1 MIGRSNWP
9 VNKATPV
16 PSWPARFD
24 VRDRNGKTGG
34 MMWRNLDAASLWR
47 PVAALFLAAGVFP
60 SGAIAQPQGRNDA
73 VYLYRGADREQ
84 RLLERARQEGSVVL
98 YTSLATTESM
108 PLARA
113 FEKKYGV
120 KVELWRA
127 VSEKVV
133 QRAVTEARGRRFSVD
148 VIETNGPELE
158 MLAREQLLS
167 EFFSPHVVDLPAS
180 ALPAHRLWVS
190 DRMNFFVV
198 AFNTRKVR
206 REDLPK
212 TYEGFLDPRWKGR
225 IALEATDSEWLGTLV
240 KLWGDQRAMGFLH
253 ELAAMK
259 PDIRKGHVLLSELI
273 AAGEVEVGLTVYNA
287 NAESMKRRGG
297 PIDWV
302 PVEPV
307 VARPQAIG
315 LAKNAPHPH
324 AALLFADFIL
334 SPEGQEL
341 FLSMGRVPASL
352 KVKSPL
358 NNFPYTM
365 VDPVTVLDESEKWE
379 KIWNDLFI
387 KR

>member
-1 MIGRSNWP
+1 
-9 VNKATPV
+9 
-16 PSWPARFD
+16 
-24 VRDRNGKTGG
+24 
-34 MMWRNLDAASLWR
+34 MMWRTRNAGSWWKPA
-47 PVAALFLAAGVFP
+47 AALFLAAGVFP
-60 SGAIAQPQGRNDA
+60 SGAIAQPSQGRNDA

-108 PLARA
+108 PLAQA

-133 QRAVTEARGRRFSVD
+133 QRAVTEARARRFSVD

-167 EFFSPHVVDLPAS
+167 EFFSPHVADLPAS

-198 AFNTRKVR
+198 AYNTNKVR

-240 KLWGDQRAMGFLH
+240 KLWGEPRAMGFLH
-253 ELAAMK
+253 QLAAMR

-324 AALLFADFIL
+324 AALLFADFVL
-334 SPEGQEL
+334 SAQGQEL

-358 NNFPYTM
+358 NDFPYTM

-379 KIWNDLFI
+379 KVWNDLFI